1 MEIHSF
7 EKLYAFLAEALY
19 HAGYGDTVKRH
30 ENRLF
35 IIELELHYALRI
47 HEAKRKDGRSVCLE
61 ILCHNRQIKQFHFHY
76 ADAYSF
82 VMEKAVKCRR
92 QTIKEL
98 EKRRIRKK
106 RLLSCAAGAVLIPIP
121 ALLIF
126 AVWLSR
132 SSDFTTPLY
141 VYLALTFA
149 FGLLIL
155 CGIGIIWHAFYSTS
169 DKKGSGRRHAET
181 NITEIPLANIS
192 NIAASSIYFVD
203 EALIAQGEYG
213 CLVPAECAAA
223 WYKRYHPQ
231 KAFSFIR
238 QIRSR
243 YIGNRVWRIGGT
255 SYLSF
260 YNGKKEIRF
269 TIPVPTDTASENY
282 RLAREKWEDIT
293 RRIQNAGWML
303 FDEM

>member
-7 EKLYAFLAEALY
+7 AELYTLLAEALY
-19 HAGYGDTVKRH
+19 HAGYENTVKRH
-30 ENRLF
+30 DSRLL
-35 IIELELHYALRI
+35 IVELEAHYALRI
-47 HEAKRKDGRSVCLE
+47 YEKARKDGLCVHLE
-61 ILCHNRQIKQFHFHY
+61 VLCRDRRLKQFHLNY
-76 ADAYSF
+76 AEAYSY
-82 VMEKAVKCRR
+82 VMEKAVKYRR
-92 QTIKEL
+92 QTIKTL
-98 EKRRIRKK
+98 ESRRIRKK

-141 VYLALTFA
+141 VYLALTFT

-155 CGIGIIWHAFYSTS
+155 CGIGIIWSAFRSPS
-169 DKKGSGRRHAET
+169 DRADSGKGSAEAD
-181 NITEIPLANIS
+181 IMEIPLTNIS
-192 NIAASSIYFVD
+192 NIAESSIYFVN

-213 CLVPAECAAA
+213 CLSTSACAAA

-231 KAFSFIR
+231 RAFSFIR
-238 QIRSR
+238 RIRSR
-243 YIGNRVWRIGGT
+243 YIGNRRWRIGNT

-260 YNGKKEIRF
+260 YNGKEEIRF
-269 TIPVPTDTASENY
+269 TIAVPKDTASEEY
-282 RLAREKWEDIT
+282 RLAREKWEEIT